1 MLDYKNIIIKRYT
14 LNLSFKELAE
24 EFGASK
30 SGVNDF
36 IRAFEKCDKL
46 SYPLPEGITNYAISE
61 LVYGHVPG
69 SNNRS
74 SEYEQPDFEWVFRQM
89 NERKNMTLTY
99 LWNRYQKDCRAKEA
113 KPYQYRKC
121 EKEGARFYQ
130 YSQYCELYNK
140 WCEENYETLHIP
152 AVIGQKMEVDF
163 AGKTFELIDKISG
176 EITSIVVFVAVLP
189 YSQYIYA
196 EGMSST
202 REPQWIDVNNHALK
216 YFGGVPAIV
225 VCDNCKQAVLTNRDW
240 IDPDLNKD
248 YAEWADHNHT
258 VILPAK
264 VRKPRYKSSVENAV
278 GILEK
283 GFFHDLEDNC
293 YFSLEQ
299 FNRDLWKKLDAL
311 NHENFKK
318 KDYSR
323 YDKWEEERHELMP
336 LPSMQYQY
344 MERKTAKVSG
354 DFHVRF
360 DNAYYSVDKAF
371 LHKSVMIAATAD
383 TVNIYSLMGD
393 LIVSWRR
400 ASHRGEW
407 LTDPRHLPDSYKQ
420 MSEWNAEYFTRKAM
434 TVGPNT
440 VKVIERILKSRE
452 HEVQTYRLCLGVL
465 NFVKK
470 YSKLALENCCKLA
483 LDTNHV
489 TYTFIKNSIAAVAD
503 EIGTAG
509 YNTRLNEERNKGGF
523 VMSSHA
529 GDIDRLLSKSSKLAE
544 REVDHE

>member
-1 MLDYKNIIIKRYT
+1 MLDYKNIIIKRYA
-14 LNLSFKELAE
+14 LQLSFKELAE

-99 LWNRYQKDCRAKEA
+99 LWNRYQKDCRVKET
-113 KPYQYRKC
+113 KPYQYRQ
-121 EKEGARFYQ
+121 F
-130 YSQYCELYNK
+130 CELYNK

-163 AGKTFELIDKISG
+163 AGKTFKLIDKISG
-176 EITSIVVFVAVLP
+176 DITDIVVFVAVLP

-196 EGMSST
+196 EGMIST

-264 VRKPRYKSSVENAV
+264 VRKPKYKSSVENAV

-299 FNRDLWKKLDAL
+299 FNRDLRKKLDEL
-311 NHENFKK
+311 NRANFKK

-360 DNAYYSVDKAF
+360 DNAYYSVDKVF
-371 LHKSVMIAATAD
+371 LHKSIMIAATAD

-440 VKVIERILKSRE
+440 VKVIECILKSRE

-465 NFVKK
+465 NFMKK
-470 YSKLALENCCKLA
+470 YSKPALEDCCKLA

-503 EIGTAG
+503 EMGTTG
-509 YNTRLNEERNKGGF
+509 YNTKLNEERNKGGF
-523 VMSSHA
+523 VMDSHA